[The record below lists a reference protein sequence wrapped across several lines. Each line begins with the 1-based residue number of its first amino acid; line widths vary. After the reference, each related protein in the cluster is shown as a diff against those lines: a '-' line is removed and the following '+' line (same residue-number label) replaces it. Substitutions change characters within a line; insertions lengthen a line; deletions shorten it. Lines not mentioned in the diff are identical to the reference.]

1 MYFLFTFRFS
11 PGSGGTQHTLMAM
24 ARARDS
30 RAWAALQH
38 LVVFVYVSLSQI
50 PWDEQSRPHEA
61 GPKRVRIRSNSPI
74 PKKLKSRAAGM
85 AKKIF
90 GSDAMV
96 FLFFLSMA
104 RIMATTTCFICK
116 GGLLSHNLRLSCT
129 QGLGFGWHDRGGE
142 YTTKTAS
149 SSSRY

>member
-1 MYFLFTFRFS
+1 
-11 PGSGGTQHTLMAM
+11 MAM

-90 GSDAMV
+90 GSDAM
-96 FLFFLSMA
+96 
-104 RIMATTTCFICK
+104 
-116 GGLLSHNLRLSCT
+116 
-129 QGLGFGWHDRGGE
+129 GLGFGWHDRGGE